1 MRAAWR
7 PLELGLLTY
16 SVLLLAAAGL
26 ALHFARGNTWD
37 QVDAAVSVAFGLMLL
52 VLHVVLS
59 LRLSRSD
66 QILVP
71 VVATLCALGLVA
83 VARLEPEL
91 GTRQALW
98 VGLGGVA
105 LLAAALAVP
114 SIEWLGRY
122 RYTWLALGMVG
133 LGVTIVFGVDPNG
146 SGMRLWLGYG
156 GLYFQPSEI
165 MKVLTVIFFA
175 SYLAERRQLI
185 AHAPLRLGPLTL
197 PPLPYLGPLL
207 AMWAVSMGLLIWQ
220 RDLGAA
226 LLFFLVFLALLYAA
240 TGFRY
245 VVVGLFLLVIGAVL
259 AYSLFDHVQLRTRIW
274 LDPWPYA
281 DDDAYQIVQALA
293 AFAAGGL
300 GGSGLGFGY
309 PEYVPAV
316 HTDFVLAALGEEMG
330 LIGSLAVVGL
340 YLLLIHRSFRIAMR
354 ARSDFAMLLAAGLGA
369 TLGLQALIILAGN
382 LRVIPITGITLP
394 FMSYGGSSILANSVM
409 IGLLLRVSAEG
420 VPGDLQDD

>member
-1 MRAAWR
+1 
-7 PLELGLLTY
+7 
-16 SVLLLAAAGL
+16 
-26 ALHFARGNTWD
+26 
-37 QVDAAVSVAFGLMLL
+37 
-52 VLHVVLS
+52 
-59 LRLSRSD
+59 
-66 QILVP
+66 
-71 VVATLCALGLVA
+71 
-83 VARLEPEL
+83 
-91 GTRQALW
+91 
-98 VGLGGVA
+98 
-105 LLAAALAVP
+105 
-114 SIEWLGRY
+114 
-122 RYTWLALGMVG
+122 
-133 LGVTIVFGVDPNG
+133 
-146 SGMRLWLGYG
+146 MRLWLGYG

-245 VVVGLFLLVIGAVL
+245 VVVGLFLLVVGAVL

-420 VPGDLQDD
+420 VPGDQQDD